1 MNKRIF
7 KRADSSHY
15 PNAEHSEFNRLSL
28 SICQKHSSVISDP
41 ALLEEY
47 NRAVTQEFAVFKS
60 MRRSDYTEKKAEIDK
75 QRDNVF
81 LGIIG
86 IARTNLRHFEPT
98 MRDAATHLHN
108 ILASYGDV
116 PRSGY
121 DSETA
126 SIDNIIIRLRS
137 EATAPAV
144 QMLGLTGWV
153 DKMQEL
159 NVEFKALVD
168 NRAQEEVNLPTVTQ
182 KVARRETDTAFR
194 QIINRVEA
202 RIILGEASD
211 YTDFVDEQNILI
223 KHYNNLVREHYG
235 RLHAR
240 TDIAPSIISP
250 IEAQKYTGKPVFVIP
265 ELRLRRLSDDGKE
278 IFLDLIFSVDFTLTY
293 RNNINR
299 GTATLLATGIGKYKG
314 ELTTTFNIF

>member
-1 MNKRIF
+1 M
-7 KRADSSHY
+7 
-15 PNAEHSEFNRLSL
+15 
-28 SICQKHSSVISDP
+28 
-41 ALLEEY
+41 
-47 NRAVTQEFAVFKS
+47 
-60 MRRSDYTEKKAEIDK
+60 
-75 QRDNVF
+75 
-81 LGIIG
+81 
-86 IARTNLRHFEPT
+86 
-98 MRDAATHLHN
+98 
-108 ILASYGDV
+108 
-116 PRSGY
+116 
-121 DSETA
+121 
-126 SIDNIIIRLRS
+126 
-137 EATAPAV
+137 
-144 QMLGLTGWV
+144 
-153 DKMQEL
+153 
-159 NVEFKALVD
+159 
-168 NRAQEEVNLPTVTQ
+168 
-182 KVARRETDTAFR
+182 
-194 QIINRVEA
+194 EA

-240 TDIAPSIISP
+240 TDIAPAIISP